1 MGRAGG
7 LTSPPA
13 VLRSRMD
20 SQSDAHREHP
30 LITELAALE
39 GRGSGLFTA
48 FAVLRHVRKGQ
59 TRAGK
64 PYLDVK
70 LADRSRTVGA
80 KVWSDAGRALQT
92 AEQLAPGAHVKVLFE
107 IDSFKG
113 ALQLNV
119 RGLRPTSPGEP
130 GYDPEA
136 LVDEGHALVE
146 GLFVD
151 TLVFDIETVPAVELR
166 KVPPTVA
173 QAVTKYAD
181 RQDWDEGKVMSL
193 SPYFGKVVSLAVG
206 DGEAAVDEQ
215 RQTVFVVPPDD
226 VAVRGELPDW
236 VRPVSEQELL
246 QAFWALAGHA
256 SVVVTYNGR
265 NFDVPFLVGRSLIHD
280 IPVRVD
286 LQGKPFD
293 LRPHLDL
300 YVAMGGRHGRGPASL
315 DVVCWAL
322 GMPSPKEVMDGSMV
336 ATSYAKGD
344 VRKIAEYNAGDV
356 KATTAVYQRVRDGLL
371 RYRDDW

>member
-1 MGRAGG
+1 
-7 LTSPPA
+7 
-13 VLRSRMD
+13 MD
-20 SQSDAHREHP
+20 SQSDAQREHP
-30 LITELAALE
+30 LVAELSALE
-39 GRGSGLFTA
+39 EQGRGLHTA
-48 FAVLRHVRKGQ
+48 FVVLRRVRKGQ

-64 PYLDVK
+64 PYLDVR
-70 LADRSRTVGA
+70 LADRGRTVAA
-80 KVWSDAGRALQT
+80 KIWSEAGRAMQT
-92 AEQLAPGAHVKVLFE
+92 AEQLALGAHVKVLFE
-107 IDSFKG
+107 IDTFKG

-119 RGLRPTSPGEP
+119 RGLRPAQEGEP

-136 LVDEGHALVE
+136 LADEGEALVE
-146 GLFVD
+146 GLLID

-181 RQDWDEGKVMSL
+181 RQKWDEDKVMSL
-193 SPYFGKVVSLAVG
+193 SPYFGKVVSLAIG
-206 DGEAAVDEQ
+206 DGEASLEDQEV
-215 RQTVFVVPPDD
+215 TVFIVPPDD
-226 VAVRGELPDW
+226 VDAPEDLPAW
-236 VRPVSEQELL
+236 VRLVTEQELL
-246 QAFWALAGHA
+246 KAFWALAGHA

-265 NFDVPFLVGRSLIHD
+265 NFDVPFLMGRSLIHD

-286 LQGKPFD
+286 LQSNRYS

-300 YVAMGGRHGRGPASL
+300 YMAMGGRNGRGPASL

-336 ATSYAKGD
+336 ATAFAKGD
-344 VRKIAEYNAGDV
+344 VKTIAEYNAGDV
-356 KATTAVYQRVRDGLL
+356 RATSAVYQRVRDGLL

>member
-1 MGRAGG
+1 MHDAGRH
-7 LTSPPA
+7 TEPPA
-13 VLRSRMD
+13 LYRSRMD

-30 LITELAALE
+30 LIPELSALD
-39 GRGSGLFTA
+39 GRGAGLFTA
-48 FAVLRHVRKGQ
+48 FAVLRLVRKGQ

-64 PYLDVK
+64 PYLDVR
-70 LADRSRTVGA
+70 LADRSRSVAA
-80 KVWSDAGRALQT
+80 KVWSDSGRAMQT
-92 AEQLAPGAHVKVLFE
+92 AEQLGIGSHVKVLFE

-119 RGLRPTSPGEP
+119 KGLREATVGEP
-130 GYDPEA
+130 GYDPQA

-146 GLFVD
+146 GLLVD

-193 SPYFGKVVSLAVG
+193 SPYFGKVVAMAIG
-206 DGEAAVDEQ
+206 DGELPVDEQ
-215 RQTVFVVPPDD
+215 KQTVFVVPPDD
-226 VAVRGELPDW
+226 VAVRGELPPW
-236 VRPVSEQELL
+236 VRPVTEQELL

-265 NFDVPFLVGRSLIHD
+265 NFDVPFLIGRSLIHD

-286 LQGKPFD
+286 LQGNPFA

-300 YVAMGGRHGRGPASL
+300 YMAMGGRHGRGPASL

-344 VRKIAEYNAGDV
+344 VGKIAEYNAGDV

>member
-1 MGRAGG
+1 MESSDPHSEYPLIPELDALDAAGG
-7 LTSPPA
+7 G
-13 VLRSRMD
+13 LR
-20 SQSDAHREHP
+20 
-30 LITELAALE
+30 
-39 GRGSGLFTA
+39 TA
-48 FAVLRHVRKGQ
+48 FAVLRQVRKGQ

-64 PYLDVK
+64 PYLDLR
-70 LADRSRTVGA
+70 LADRSRAVAA
-80 KVWSDAGRALQT
+80 KVWSEASRAMQT
-92 AEQLAPGAHVKVLFE
+92 AEQLPVGSHVKVLFE
-107 IDSFKG
+107 LDSFKG

-119 RGLRPTSPGEP
+119 RRLRVAEPGEP

-146 GLFVD
+146 GLLVD
-151 TLVFDIETVPAVELR
+151 TLVFDIETVPAVDLR

-193 SPYFGKVVSLAVG
+193 SPYFGKVVSLAFG
-206 DGEAAVDEQ
+206 DGEVDPDQQEV
-215 RQTVFVVPPDD
+215 TVLVTPPDD
-226 VAVRGELPDW
+226 GVEVRELPPG
-236 VRPVSEQELL
+236 VRMVSEPELL

-265 NFDVPFLVGRSLIHD
+265 GFDVPFLVGRSLQHG

-286 LQGKPFD
+286 LQSNRYS

-300 YVAMGGRHGRGPASL
+300 YQAMGGSFGRGPASL

-336 ATSYAKGD
+336 STFFAKGE
-344 VRKIAEYNAGDV
+344 VGTIAQYNAGDV
-356 KATTAVYQRVRDGLL
+356 RATTAVYQRVRDGLL

>member
-1 MGRAGG
+1 
-7 LTSPPA
+7 
-13 VLRSRMD
+13 MD
-20 SQSDAHREHP
+20 SDGQREHP
-30 LITELAALE
+30 LVNELSDLD
-39 GRGSGLFTA
+39 GRGGGLLTA
-48 FAVLRHVRKGQ
+48 FAVVRLVRKGQ

-64 PYLDVK
+64 PYLDVR
-70 LADRSRTVGA
+70 LADRSRTVAA
-80 KVWSDAGRALQT
+80 KVWSEASRAMQT
-92 AEQLAPGAHVKVLFE
+92 AEQLRVGEHVKVLFE
-107 IDSFKG
+107 LDTFKG
-113 ALQLNV
+113 AVQLNI
-119 RGLRPTSPGEP
+119 RGLRPAQEGEP
-130 GYDPEA
+130 GYHPEV

-146 GLFVD
+146 GLLVD

-166 KVPPTVA
+166 KVPSTIA

-193 SPYFGKVVSLAVG
+193 SPYFGRVVSLAIG
-206 DGEAAVDEQ
+206 DGEVAVEEQ
-215 RQTVFVVPPDD
+215 QQTVFVVPPDD
-226 VAVRGELPDW
+226 VAVRGELPEW

-265 NFDVPFLVGRSLIHD
+265 GFDVPFLIGRSLIHD

-286 LQGKPFD
+286 LQSNPFA

-300 YVAMGGRHGRGPASL
+300 YLAMGGRHGRGPMSL

-322 GMPSPKEVMDGSMV
+322 GMQSPKEVMDGSMV

-344 VRKIAEYNAGDV
+344 VGKIAEYNAGDV
-356 KATTAVYQRVRDGLL
+356 KATTAVYQRVRDGML

>member
-1 MGRAGG
+1 
-7 LTSPPA
+7 
-13 VLRSRMD
+13 MD
-20 SQSDAHREHP
+20 SDAQREHP
-30 LITELAALE
+30 LVNELSDLQ
-39 GRGSGLFTA
+39 GRGPGLLTA
-48 FAVLRHVRKGQ
+48 FAVLRLVRKGQ

-64 PYLDVK
+64 PYLDVR
-70 LADRSRTVGA
+70 LADRSRTVAA
-80 KVWSDAGRALQT
+80 KVWSDAGRAMQT
-92 AEQLAPGAHVKVLFE
+92 AEQLRVGTHVKVLFE
-107 IDSFKG
+107 LDTFKG

-119 RGLRPTSPGEP
+119 RGLRPADDGEP
-130 GYDPEA
+130 GYRPELLA
-136 LVDEGHALVE
+136 DEGQALVE
-146 GLFVD
+146 GLLVD
-151 TLVFDIETVPAVELR
+151 TLVLDIETVPAVELR

-206 DGEAAVDEQ
+206 DGEAPVEEQ
-215 RQTVFVVPPDD
+215 QVTVFAVPPDD
-226 VAVRGELPDW
+226 VAVRGELPEW
-236 VRPVSEQELL
+236 VRPVTEQELL

-265 NFDVPFLVGRSLIHD
+265 DFDLPFLTGRSLIHD

-286 LQGKPFD
+286 LQSNPFAM
-293 LRPHLDL
+293 RPHLDL
-300 YVAMGGRHGRGPASL
+300 YLAMGGRHGRGPMSL

-336 ATSYAKGD
+336 ATMYAKGD
-344 VRKIAEYNAGDV
+344 VGKIAEYNAGDV
-356 KATTAVYQRVRDGLL
+356 RATTAVYQRVRDGIL

>member
-1 MGRAGG
+1 MRDAGG
-7 LTSPPA
+7 PMP
-13 VLRSRMD
+13 RPEDFESRME
-20 SQSDAHREHP
+20 SDAQREHP
-30 LITELAALE
+30 LVNELSDLD
-39 GRGSGLFTA
+39 GRGAGLLTA
-48 FAVLRHVRKGQ
+48 YAVLRLVRKGQ

-64 PYLDVK
+64 PYLDVR
-70 LADRSRTVGA
+70 LADRSRTVAA
-80 KVWSDAGRALQT
+80 KVWSDAGRAMQT
-92 AEQLAPGAHVKVLFE
+92 AEQLRVGTHVKVLFE
-107 IDSFKG
+107 LDTFKG

-119 RGLRPTSPGEP
+119 RGLRQAQEGEP
-130 GYDPEA
+130 GYDPEV

-146 GLFVD
+146 GLLVD

-166 KVPPTVA
+166 KMPPTIA

-193 SPYFGKVVSLAVG
+193 SPYFGKVVALAVG
-206 DGEAAVDEQ
+206 DGEAAVEEQ
-215 RQTVFVVPPDD
+215 QQTVFVVPPDD
-226 VAVRGELPDW
+226 VAVRGELPEW

-256 SVVVTYNGR
+256 SVVVSYNGR
-265 NFDVPFLVGRSLIHD
+265 NFDVPFLIGRSLIHD

-286 LQGKPFD
+286 LQSNPFA

-300 YVAMGGRHGRGPASL
+300 YLAMGGRHGRGPMSL

-344 VRKIAEYNAGDV
+344 VGKIAEYNAGDV
-356 KATTAVYQRVRDGLL
+356 KATTSVYQRVRDGLL

>member
-1 MGRAGG
+1 
-7 LTSPPA
+7 
-13 VLRSRMD
+13 MD

-30 LITELAALE
+30 LIPELSDLD
-39 GRGSGLFTA
+39 GRGAGLFTA
-48 FAVLRHVRKGQ
+48 FAVLRLVRKGQ

-64 PYLDVK
+64 PYLDVR
-70 LADRSRTVGA
+70 LADRSRTVAA
-80 KVWSDAGRALQT
+80 KVWSDSGRAMQT
-92 AEQLAPGAHVKVLFE
+92 AEQLELGTHVKVLFE

-119 RGLRPTSPGEP
+119 KGLRRATIGEP

-146 GLFVD
+146 GLLVD

-193 SPYFGKVVSLAVG
+193 SPYFGKVISLAIG

-215 RQTVFVVPPDD
+215 KQTVFVVTPDD
-226 VAVRGELPDW
+226 VPVRGELPEW
-236 VRPVSEQELL
+236 VRPVTEQELL

-265 NFDVPFLVGRSLIHD
+265 NFDVPFLIGRSLIHD

-286 LQGKPFD
+286 LQGNPFS

-300 YVAMGGRHGRGPASL
+300 YLAMGGRNGRGPASL
-315 DVVCWAL
+315 DVVCWAF

-336 ATSYAKGD
+336 ATSYARGD